1 MTGLS
6 FISNNERNQPMTT
19 TITEMTEDEFDDRY
33 KLVPNHLNPNA
44 GWAYGDSNSCLFETF
59 GEELDYVRTQD
70 PRTIWTLVDGSD
82 GDLYL
87 QSGYHFVNRIGY
99 LLSTL
104 PVPVGTEIQV
114 RIPMSDDDELIES
127 ESEERP

>member
-1 MTGLS
+1 
-6 FISNNERNQPMTT
+6 MTT
-19 TITEMTEDEFDDRY
+19 TIIEMTEDEFDDRY

-44 GWAYGDSNSCLFETF
+44 GWAYGDGNGCLFETF
-59 GEELDYVRTQD
+59 GEELDYVRSQD
-70 PRTIWTLVDGSD
+70 PQTIWTLVDGSD

-114 RIPMSDDDELIES
+114 RIPMSDDDAELDS
-127 ESEERP
+127 ESEDRP